1 VAVYIVGDA
10 RFLESKERDE
20 VLIKN
25 WNSVVTDED
34 LVLLLGDKLS
44 DNGTWEELKTVF
56 NKLKGKKKVID
67 VPSDDFHSE
76 KWRELT
82 NHKTY
87 LVNGAIPCIID
98 GKEEV
103 IMLATSLKGLG
114 AEKGSPYCATT
125 RSISGQTK
133 LYDKKFLSIS
143 IDDWGMTPINY
154 MDVGQMFDD
163 MVLFEKMEN
172 KEVDLNEA
180 N

>member
-1 VAVYIVGDA
+1 
-10 RFLESKERDE
+10 
-20 VLIKN
+20 
-25 WNSVVTDED
+25 
-34 LVLLLGDKLS
+34 
-44 DNGTWEELKTVF
+44 
-56 NKLKGKKKVID
+56 
-67 VPSDDFHSE
+67 
-76 KWRELT
+76 
-82 NHKTY
+82 
-87 LVNGAIPCIID
+87 
-98 GKEEV
+98 
-103 IMLATSLKGLG
+103 MLATSLKGLG